1 MIMTIGDC
9 HMDTTM
15 GNVCHM
21 DRPCEHVD
29 DVAKY
34 LNMLKDINPH
44 QQNLFESIFSNMDEI
59 H

>member
-1 MIMTIGDC
+1 
-9 HMDTTM
+9 MDTTM

-44 QQNLFESIFSNMDEI
+44 QQNLFESIFFNMDEI

>member
-1 MIMTIGDC
+1 MTIGDC

-21 DRPCEHVD
+21 DRPCEHVGD
-29 DVAKY
+29 MAKY
-34 LNMLKDINPH
+34 LNMLKDIFPH
-44 QQNLFESIFSNMDEI
+44 QQNLLESIFSNVDEI

>member
-1 MIMTIGDC
+1 MTIGDC

-15 GNVCHM
+15 GNVCHV
-21 DRPCEHVD
+21 DRPCELVD

-34 LNMLKDINPH
+34 LNMLKNIFPH
-44 QQNLFESIFSNMDEI
+44 QQNLLENILSNVDEI